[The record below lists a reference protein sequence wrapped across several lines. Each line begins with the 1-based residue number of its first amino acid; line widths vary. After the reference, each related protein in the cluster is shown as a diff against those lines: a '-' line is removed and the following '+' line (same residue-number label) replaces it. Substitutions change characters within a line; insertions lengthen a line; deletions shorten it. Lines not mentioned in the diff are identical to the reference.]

1 MAFVSVLGSVS
12 VLEASKKVDEPLFLV
27 VVYFK
32 VVKIKSVA
40 LLYLHAI
47 VRSSEYESLANSC
60 PVGSTAMQC
69 IFLKFT

>member
-47 VRSSEYESLANSC
+47 VRSSE
-60 PVGSTAMQC
+60 
-69 IFLKFT
+69 